1 MSVVRI
7 SEELN
12 TIQPRTESISLEREG
27 LLTDDQNIQTP
38 PYDSQKTHKTI
49 ILISTIA
56 VVIIIIGGKIL

>member
-12 TIQPRTESISLEREG
+12 TIQSRTESISLEREG
-27 LLTDDQNIQTP
+27 LLTDDQNIQTTP
-38 PYDSQKTHKTI
+38 HDSHKTLKTI
-49 ILISTIA
+49 IMISTIA

>member
-12 TIQPRTESISLEREG
+12 TIQSRTESISLEREG
-27 LLTDDQNIQTP
+27 LLTDDQNIQTT
-38 PYDSQKTHKTI
+38 PYDSHKTLKTT